1 MSAATLVAGT
11 VMDIAA
17 SLMNDTAKTTYTYA
31 AQVPYLNLALQ
42 ELEEIFQLH
51 NVPVTQNVSA
61 VIQINS
67 LVTEITYDAAGTPTN
82 PALPT
87 DMVEPDRLWERARGI
102 DPFVPMTPKGYL
114 PHYLEGVLT
123 SQFIYYSWQTQK
135 IKVLPANR
143 DNDIKIDYIRQ
154 LFGTPVVN
162 ESSIINVVNAKTF
175 LEYRTAGLMSE
186 FIERNMTSAQ
196 GHNNYAVLALER
208 ATGINV
214 KGTQN
219 IMTRRRPFRSSYRWS
234 GVVR

>member
-1 MSAATLVAGT
+1 MSAATLLAGT
-11 VMDIAA
+11 VMDLAA

-61 VIQINS
+61 IINMPAGA
-67 LVTEITYDAAGTPTN
+67 TEIVYDGVGVPT
-82 PALPT
+82 LPS
-87 DMVEPDRLWERARGI
+87 DMVEPECLWERPEGI
-102 DPFVPMTPKGYL
+102 DPWIPMTAKAYL
-114 PHYLEGVLT
+114 PHYLEGVLI
-123 SQFIYYSWQTQK
+123 SQFIYYTWQTQK

-154 LFGTPVVN
+154 LFGTPVSN
-162 ESSIINVVNAKTF
+162 EFSIINVVNAKTF
-175 LEYRTAGLMSE
+175 LEYRTAGLMCE
-186 FIERNMTSAQ
+186 FIERNLTSAKS
-196 GHNNYAVLALER
+196 NNDYAVLALER